1 MESTPEMEAGKRN
14 SWMTHLNKF
23 RRANKGMSLSKA
35 MKMAKKT
42 YKKTRKGGA
51 LSPMPLTGGGGV
63 ISPAS
68 VGGRRRGSRKTKRS
82 GRKY

>member
-1 MESTPEMEAGKRN
+1 MEAGKRN
-14 SWMTHLNKF
+14 SWMTHLNKI
-23 RRANKGMSLSKA
+23 RRANKGLSLAKA
-35 MKMAKKT
+35 MKLAKKS

-68 VGGRRRGSRKTKRS
+68 VGGRRRKTKRS
-82 GRKY
+82 TRKY